1 MRSKLLAK
9 AFRLRTDAMQKFLE
23 WMTLA
28 FPTQYIRW
36 LLLPRVCRQLR
47 NYHQLRIRP
56 KPVPFTRTYSLV
68 SHGLFDHIF
77 GNDLATD
84 ANDSYH
90 RVVSTSALLECT
102 ARATY
107 FPLQPPKYRI
117 PKEQLETHLD
127 SMDGKTDNYCKADLK
142 KSNSKTAHPL
152 AQLNAHI
159 LCGTA
164 MSPTPQLKPSW
175 WSGYN
180 WSVFFSTAF
189 NSLPGQAWVVQ
200 TDAGVTAFN
209 HNMKMPYKTVRKG
222 GESVKVIDSITE
234 TDKHRA
240 AKEMGYRMNVTK
252 DSLQVC
258 SHPMTLRI
266 VSIEVI
272 ARVDHD
278 PSKGCFS
285 GAVGS
290 VVGVHSNH
298 SARMSNDAEELGIK
312 MAHARLQAMSHQCE
326 LQLFIDFDKLI
337 DIADAKKL
345 WSAALCRTRK
355 DFVASKAVMHLNW
368 QNHVRECEE
377 RDLCPCKRCFT
388 SVPPHPAHRHTVC
401 TLTWAVCQC
410 RIMWT

>member
-1 MRSKLLAK
+1 
-9 AFRLRTDAMQKFLE
+9 
-23 WMTLA
+23 MTLS

-36 LLLPRVCRQLR
+36 LLLPRVCHQLR
-47 NYHQLRIRP
+47 RYHQLRVRP

-90 RVVSTSALLECT
+90 RVMATSTLLECT

-107 FPLQPPKYRI
+107 FPNQPPKYRI
-117 PKEQLETHLD
+117 PKDQLETHLD
-127 SMDGKTDNYCKADLK
+127 SMDGKCDNYCKADLK
-142 KSNSKTAHPL
+142 KSNTKTAYPL

-189 NSLPGQAWVVQ
+189 NSLPGQAWVIQ
-200 TDAGVTAFN
+200 TDSSVQPALNNLSF
-209 HNMKMPYKTVRKG
+209 PYKTVKG
-222 GESVKVIDSITE
+222 VKIYDSSVE
-234 TDKHRA
+234 TARHRE
-240 AKEMGYRMNVTK
+240 AKEMGYTIKETK
-252 DSLQVC
+252 QSQQVC

-272 ARVDHD
+272 VRVGHD

-285 GAVGS
+285 GTVGS

-312 MAHARLQAMSHQCE
+312 LAHARLQAMSHQCE
-326 LQLFIDFDKLI
+326 LQVFIDFDKLI
-337 DIADAKKL
+337 DIADANKL
-345 WSAALCRTRK
+345 WSAALCRSRK
-355 DFVASKAVMHLNW
+355 DFVASKTVMHMNW
-368 QNHVRECEE
+368 QNHCRECEE
-377 RDLCPCKRCFT
+377 KDLCPCKRCFT

-401 TLTWAVCQC
+401 SLTWAVCQC